1 MKTAT
6 YYDEYTD
13 CEINV
18 EEMNKAEA
26 VEYAIDFIEGIE
38 NCNGNSDMS
47 VYVEYNDGSYYSNLD
62 GDVSGRKFKKT
73 GIKAIILDDGYEYY
87 IYGAYKMSENTIPE
101 VA

>member
-1 MKTAT
+1 MKSVT

-13 CEINV
+13 CEITV
-18 EEMNKAEA
+18 EEMTRAEGI
-26 VEYAIDFIEGIE
+26 EYAIDFIEGME
-38 NCNGNSDMS
+38 NYNGHSDMS
-47 VYVEYNDGSYYSNLD
+47 VYVEYNDGTYYHNID

-87 IYGAYKMSENTIPE
+87 VFGKYTMSDNTIPE